1 MSEIEEGAHVHFSR
15 GGMHD
20 YLVLARYGEYAWIR
34 EEGSL
39 QPETVQVKR
48 LTRIAPAVPQALFR
62 VGQKVRL
69 KNDALDFPGEMGQVI
84 HLGYYV
90 SRSGHWGTWV
100 VERKLEAVPEV
111 CQTCGGKVADA

>member
-48 LTRIAPAVPQALFR
+48 LTRIEPDEPQAKYR
-62 VGQKVRL
+62 VGQKVLSL
-69 KNDALDFPGEMGQVI
+69 KGSLVEVVALRT
-84 HLGYYV
+84 GYQIRYKHG
-90 SRSGHWGTWV
+90 STAWWR
-100 VERKLEAVPEV
+100 EDELRPVPV
-111 CQTCGGKVADA
+111 CPTCGGKVADA

>member
-48 LTRIAPAVPQALFR
+48 LTRIAPTVPQPKFRDGQDVLSPGGSVVKIIALGPAYR
-62 VGQKVRL
+62 VEYP
-69 KNDALDFPGEMGQVI
+69 D
-84 HLGYYV
+84 
-90 SRSGHWGTWV
+90 GTHTWWEEELLSPV
-100 VERKLEAVPEV
+100 PVPEV
-111 CQTCGGKVADA
+111 CPTCGGKVADAD

>member
-1 MSEIEEGAHVHFSR
+1 MSEIEEGARVHFGR

-48 LTRIAPAVPQALFR
+48 LTRIEPAEPQAKYP
-62 VGQKVRL
+62 VGSWVRQRSTGEQGIVGEILHPISYKV
-69 KNDALDFPGEMGQVI
+69 KWPDGGENQYG
-84 HLGYYV
+84 
-90 SRSGHWGTWV
+90 
-100 VERKLEAVPEV
+100 EDDLEAVRPLHFI
-111 CQTCGGKVADA
+111 ADRM